1 VAELD
6 EHGDEDG
13 DEGDAVPVT
22 PSTVKVHAQFVQVG
36 ERRVFVRHAGRGP
49 ALVVLHQSPQSSA
62 SMQPWFERFAAT
74 HAVFAPDTPGFGRS
88 DPLPRAQPTVP
99 DFAQALGELLQALG
113 LQRVLLYGVH
123 SGAAIAARLALDQPQ
138 RVAGLVCDGLSGFTV
153 DERQP
158 LLDGYL
164 PPFEPSFDGGHLLW
178 LWARV
183 REQYLFFPWHHGT
196 AAARILYPAM
206 PAAALHADVMD
217 LLDAGDGYRAGYR
230 APLLYEHSHASA
242 AKLQVPTR
250 LLYRAA
256 DVLRPHMDRLP
267 PLPAQVQAHE
277 VADTAAM
284 VQAMQQ
290 FYAEQATA
298 ASVVKAQE
306 QLALG
311 LATGHRRVPMPQG
324 DLAFLLRDKPRQPE
338 NNNNASTNVSASDG
352 PNDTA
357 NDSTN
362 DDISAAT
369 ALAAGPVVELFI
381 PDIGTPAAWPARAR
395 SDAHA
400 WVLEWPGH
408 GASERRAL
416 QHLSMDVLAA
426 GLVSA
431 LPLGP
436 VYLHAS
442 AGGCALAAVLAH
454 LLGPRCAGLHLH
466 EPMPL
471 TTDEA
476 ALFLASLPEPEPVAT
491 GAHLLAAWNW
501 ARHKH
506 LFCPWLPPDA
516 QAALRVAAPPPRS
529 VHADVVEMLRA
540 GPCLKPLWQAALAVN
555 LPALLKELGCP
566 VTLSAGHSLHS
577 QRLSQRL
584 LARFAPKKS
593 D

>member
-1 VAELD
+1 
-6 EHGDEDG
+6 
-13 DEGDAVPVT
+13 
-22 PSTVKVHAQFVQVG
+22 
-36 ERRVFVRHAGRGP
+36 
-49 ALVVLHQSPQSSA
+49 
-62 SMQPWFERFAAT
+62 
-74 HAVFAPDTPGFGRS
+74 
-88 DPLPRAQPTVP
+88 
-99 DFAQALGELLQALG
+99 
-113 LQRVLLYGVH
+113 
-123 SGAAIAARLALDQPQ
+123 
-138 RVAGLVCDGLSGFTV
+138 
-153 DERQP
+153 
-158 LLDGYL
+158 
-164 PPFEPSFDGGHLLW
+164 
-178 LWARV
+178 
-183 REQYLFFPWHHGT
+183 
-196 AAARILYPAM
+196 M

-242 AKLQVPTR
+242 AQLQVPTR
-250 LLYRAA
+250 LLYRAT

-267 PLPAQVQAHE
+267 PLPAQVQALE
-277 VADTAAM
+277 VADAAAM

-290 FYAEQATA
+290 FYAEQATV
-298 ASVVKAQE
+298 ASVVKAQD
-306 QLALG
+306 QVALAL
-311 LATGHRRVPMPQG
+311 AAGHRRVPMPQG
-324 DLAFLLRDKPRQPE
+324 DLAFLCRDKPTHPGID
-338 NNNNASTNVSASDG
+338 NVD
-352 PNDTA
+352 NDA
-357 NDSTN
+357 NDRV
-362 DDISAAT
+362 DAAT

-395 SDAHA
+395 SDAQA

-426 GLVSA
+426 ELVAA

-506 LFCPWLPPDA
+506 LFCPWLPPDT

-540 GPCLKPLWQAALAVN
+540 GPCFKSLWQAALAVD
-555 LPALLKELGCP
+555 LHALLQKLVCP
-566 VTLSAGHSLHS
+566 VTLSAGHSPHS
-577 QRLSQRL
+577 QQL
-584 LARFAPKKS
+584 LTRFAPQKN